1 MWELW
6 LCGCFDCG
14 LVVVVVV
21 GLWGCGGVVVGRSCG
36 GVVVAV
42 VGLWLRVRLWL
53 LFCGGATGVL
63 LLVLMLLLVLWV
75 LLVFCSCWCCY

>member
-1 MWELW
+1 M
-6 LCGCFDCG
+6 
-14 LVVVVVV
+14 VVLVV
-21 GLWGCGGVVVGRSCG
+21 GLWLWLLWGCGCGGVVVGRSCG
-36 GVVVAV
+36 GVVVPV